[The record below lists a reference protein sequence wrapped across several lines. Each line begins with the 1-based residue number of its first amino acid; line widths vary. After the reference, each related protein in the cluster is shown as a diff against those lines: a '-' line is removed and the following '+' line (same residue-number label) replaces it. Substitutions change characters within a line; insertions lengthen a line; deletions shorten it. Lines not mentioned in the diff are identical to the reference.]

1 MRNKNLKFKR
11 IYSTLSI
18 GFLFFGLIGCNSK
31 TESDP
36 WSNFNSFEDG
46 KLASNVELYYD
57 ESLGYKTENQS
68 TFDVYTEMSMDF
80 GYMAYKMDYNK
91 TFAGD
96 IFFEM
101 NKIHHYKIEKAGVV
115 DNGILEGKDEIM
127 NKIDNPSVYKS
138 TGVDI
143 EVGLKQLVENN
154 RPSLIITDF
163 ELWDE
168 NKGTELYSNAIY
180 SEQFKKWLERPNHS
194 ITFYY
199 ANFCDEAKDK
209 EGRVGEGSKII
220 PERFHKKIFF
230 AFFDVDK
237 NKTFSTKSLPV
248 SIPSQFQKVVVDIAP
263 YKVSTKYASLEG
275 SGIGMG
281 LNSGVTKVV
290 QGLPK
295 NKSFEFINVGK
306 YTWEYLDKLIQTKKT
321 EPFLKNL
328 FIDASDNAAFDLE
341 KVGVH
346 VVDVTEDF
354 TFFTRCNYAKTLKPK
369 IIQDKNGKDVF
380 DVSNDAITKF
390 VYNPSTKLLNKE
402 WLYGISTSKK
412 GTEIHEI
419 LDVNNELVKNTKA
432 KSAKKIEIET
442 KIHSTYRLDKIK
454 QKNGL
459 LRIDIIA
466 EDATKNYASFE
477 NLVWDSQGSAGVTGK
492 YKNTSLSKS
501 IQSALKDL
509 QAGQI
514 IYSYYLRVQ
523 PSK

>member
-18 GFLFFGLIGCNSK
+18 AFLFFGLIGCSSK

-36 WSNFNSFEDG
+36 WSKFKSFED
-46 KLASNVELYYD
+46 KKIAKNVESYYD
-57 ESLGYKTENQS
+57 ETLGYSVNKQDV
-68 TFDVYTEMSMDF
+68 FDVYTEMSMYF
-80 GYMAYKMDYNK
+80 GYMAYKRSYNK
-91 TFAGD
+91 SFAGD
-96 IFFEM
+96 IFFNM
-101 NKIHHYKIEKAGVV
+101 NKIHHYRIQKSVV
-115 DNGILEGKDEIM
+115 EDGGILEGKGPIM
-127 NKIDNPSVYKS
+127 EKIDNPSVYRS

-143 EVGLKQLVENN
+143 EVGLKQLVDNN
-154 RPSLIITDF
+154 RPALIITDF
-163 ELWDE
+163 ELWNEDTNE
-168 NKGTELYSNAIY
+168 EYYDNAIY
-180 SEQFKKWLERPNHS
+180 KQQIKSWLNKPNHS

-199 ANFCDEAKDK
+199 ADFCNQETDK
-209 EGRVGEGSKII
+209 KGRIGEGKKIMA
-220 PERFHKKIFF
+220 ERYHKKIFF

-263 YKVSTKYASLEG
+263 YKVSTQYASLES
-275 SGIGMG
+275 SGMEVANVKNV
-281 LNSGVTKVV
+281 L

-295 NKSFEFINVGK
+295 SKSFEFINCK
-306 YTWEYLDKLIQTKKT
+306 LDWEFLDEFIQRKKT

-328 FIDASDNAAFDLE
+328 FIDASDNAAFDLK
-341 KVGVH
+341 KVGVR
-346 VVDVTEDF
+346 VTDVTEDF
-354 TFFTRCNYAKTLKPK
+354 TYFTKCNYAKTLKPK

-380 DVSNDAITKF
+380 DPSNDPIIKF

-402 WLYGISTSKK
+402 WVYGISTTKK
-412 GTEIHEI
+412 GTEIQEF
-419 LDVNNELVKNTKA
+419 LDINNKLVNNTKA

-442 KIHSTYRLDKIK
+442 KMHSTYRLDKIK

-459 LRIDIIA
+459 LRIDILA
-466 EDATKNYASFE
+466 EDATKNYASFN
-477 NLVWDSQGSAGVTGK
+477 NLVWDSQGIKGDK
-492 YKNTSLSKS
+492 YINKSLSKS

-523 PSK
+523 PPH